1 MRLSSGWNDESMRIV
16 VLSDTH
22 APRFWKRCP
31 SGVAE
36 HLFAAEVILHAGDV
50 CVASVLEE
58 LSAYAPVHA
67 VLGNNDGPD
76 VSASGASE
84 TAELDLAGL
93 RVGMIHDAGPRE
105 GRLARLRAGSPG
117 STSSSSVTPI
127 SRCRQST
134 VISGSSTPAHPRQTA
149 PASSDPRCPRDR
161 VLSPHPRRDCHPALT
176 EGDERSAWDASTPAD
191 AR

>member
-1 MRLSSGWNDESMRIV
+1 MRIV

-31 SGVAE
+31 P
-36 HLFAAEVILHAGDV
+36 EVILHAGDV

-76 VSASGASE
+76 VSGWGASE

-93 RVGMIHDAGPRE
+93 RVGKIHDAGPSE
-105 GRLARLRAGSPG
+105 GRLARLRRRFPRTDLVVFGHSQYPAAGS
-117 STSSSSVTPI
+117 
-127 SRCRQST
+127 
-134 VISGSSTPAHPRQTA
+134 
-149 PASSDPRCPRDR
+149 
-161 VLSPHPRRDCHPALT
+161 RR
-176 EGDERSAWDASTPAD
+176 
-191 AR
+191 